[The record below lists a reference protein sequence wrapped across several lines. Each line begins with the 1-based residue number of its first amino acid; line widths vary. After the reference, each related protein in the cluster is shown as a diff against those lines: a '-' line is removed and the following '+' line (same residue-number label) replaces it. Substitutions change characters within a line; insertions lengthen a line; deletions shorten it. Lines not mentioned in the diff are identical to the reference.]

1 VLQFATVQV
10 RPRDDALDRR
20 GTRRERLVPRRRS
33 TDISH
38 TSHVERPLKI
48 ALVSAYDYAFRGG
61 ANEHIRN
68 LAAQFESWGHTVKV
82 IAPYSKPEG
91 ITETNFIPMGKPV
104 PVPAAGSIAR
114 VSLSVWLRPRIKKL
128 LRDEAF
134 DIVHLHEPFSGFVP
148 LYMAGHSESVNIATF
163 HSYRGTRLYGIGGNK
178 IAMPYFRRL
187 NGLIAVSKPAHEFI
201 SSHFPGDYS
210 IIPNG
215 IDVDAFAKDVEP
227 FANLQD
233 GMINLLF
240 VGRLEKRKGLKY
252 MLAAYSRLKWDWPN
266 LRLVVVGPGKPDQD
280 SHSIMSE
287 RNLQDVMFVG
297 GVSEE
302 DKARYYQSADI
313 YCSPATGRES
323 FGIVLLEAMAAGKP
337 IVATSIEGYSTV
349 VTEGKE
355 GLLVPPKD
363 DEALADAISKLLKNP
378 ELREQMAANGRK
390 TVNEYRWEQ
399 VAGRVMDFYRLH
411 LDAAATRA
419 QVDSGVER

>member
-1 VLQFATVQV
+1 M
-10 RPRDDALDRR
+10 
-20 GTRRERLVPRRRS
+20 
-33 TDISH
+33 
-38 TSHVERPLKI
+38 ERPLKI

-68 LAAQFESWGHTVKV
+68 LAVQFEGWGHSVKV
-82 IAPYSKPEG
+82 IAPCSRPDG
-91 ITETNFIPMGKPV
+91 ITEPNFIPMGKPI

-114 VSLSVWLRPRIKKL
+114 VSLSVWLRPRIQKL

-163 HSYRGTRLYGIGGNK
+163 HSYRGTRLYDIGGNK
-178 IAMPYFRRL
+178 IAMRYFRRL
-187 NGLIAVSKPAHEFI
+187 HGLIAVSKPAHDFI
-201 SSHFPGDYS
+201 SSHFPGNYR

-215 IDVDAFAKDVEP
+215 IDVDAFTKDVEP

-252 MLAAYSRLKWDWPN
+252 MLGAYSRLKWDWPN

-297 GVSEE
+297 GV
-302 DKARYYQSADI
+302 
-313 YCSPATGRES
+313 
-323 FGIVLLEAMAAGKP
+323 
-337 IVATSIEGYSTV
+337 
-349 VTEGKE
+349 
-355 GLLVPPKD
+355 
-363 DEALADAISKLLKNP
+363 
-378 ELREQMAANGRK
+378 
-390 TVNEYRWEQ
+390 
-399 VAGRVMDFYRLH
+399 
-411 LDAAATRA
+411 
-419 QVDSGVER
+419 

>member
-1 VLQFATVQV
+1 M
-10 RPRDDALDRR
+10 
-20 GTRRERLVPRRRS
+20 ERNASGAPGPRRRS
-33 TDISH
+33 IDISH

-68 LAAQFESWGHTVKV
+68 LAAQFEGWGHTIKV
-82 IAPYSKPEG
+82 IAPCSKPEG
-91 ITETNFIPMGKPV
+91 IPETNFIPMGKAV
-104 PVPAAGSIAR
+104 PLPSAGSIAR
-114 VSLSVWLRPRIKKL
+114 VSLSVWLRPRIQKL

-134 DIVHLHEPFSGFVP
+134 DIVHLHEPFSGFVT
-148 LYMAGHSESVNIATF
+148 LYMAGHSETVNIATF
-163 HSYRGTRLYGIGGNK
+163 HSYRGTRLYGIGANK
-178 IAMPYFRRL
+178 LAMPLFRRL
-187 NGLIAVSKPAHEFI
+187 HGLIAVSKPAHDFI
-201 SSHFPGDYS
+201 SSHFPGDYR

-227 FANLQD
+227 FENLQD

-252 MLAAYSRLKWDWPN
+252 MLGAYSRLKWDWPN

-280 SHSIMSE
+280 SHSILSE

-302 DKARYYQSADI
+302 DKARYYRSADI

-349 VTEGKE
+349 VTEGQE

-378 ELREQMAANGRK
+378 ELREKMAANGRK
-390 TVNEYRWEQ
+390 TVDEYRWER
-399 VAGRVMDFYRLH
+399 VAGRVMAFYRLH
-411 LDAAATRA
+411 LDDATTRA
-419 QVDSGVER
+419 EIDLGVER